1 MFLVLISECI
11 HTKRLLNLECHCNA
25 ETDNIVEGKTKKKQ
39 KPLKNA
45 TRYILSCL
53 PTPKAPNARSQK
65 TARIPTGKVTH
76 TPQAPRTSVSHLT
89 PPHTLTPPLIRAP
102 VLSRLSELPLLH
114 LFRIQLPDPARA
126 LLVARRHLEFE
137 RERLGDEQDGV
148 VESGVRGFLGD
159 VAPFEGLVGWR
170 EGPRGAHE
178 VKACFFGKGVGGLE
192 AGVELFVGDGSFSA
206 DAGEVGGFLGDGGF
220 GFRLRVL
227 LLLGDVEEPG
237 DGSDAD
243 EHVFVGDGLALA

>member
-1 MFLVLISECI
+1 MNS
-11 HTKRLLNLECHCNA
+11 N
-25 ETDNIVEGKTKKKQ
+25 VEGKTKNNNRSKRHTVYFVAVADPHNSKRTF
-39 KPLKNA
+39 PKNRPDPHRQSHTHA
-45 TRYILSCL
+45 
-53 PTPKAPNARSQK
+53 PK
-65 TARIPTGKVTH
+65 
-76 TPQAPRTSVSHLT
+76 APRTSVSHLT
-89 PPHTLTPPLIRAP
+89 PPQTLAPPLIRAP

-114 LFRIQLPDPARA
+114 LFRIQPPDPARA
-126 LLVARRHLEFE
+126 LLVARRHVEFE

-220 GFRLRVL
+220 WFRLGLL
-227 LLLGDVEEPG
+227 LLLGDVEEPC
-237 DGSDAD
+237 DGADAD